1 MSGGRRAPSFLLC
14 FTGGSD
20 RTELGEDAG
29 LATPTSALKADAET
43 LRSDERKRRRRERWV
58 IVIAALMV
66 LVFALFAFF
75 DDLLPHG
82 AADYA
87 VTSNVAFLVL
97 VNVNLILL
105 VLLVFLVSRN
115 LLKLVLDRRRRIL
128 GSRLQARLVFT
139 FVGISLVPT
148 VVLFFIAGSF
158 VTRAVDTVDKWFD
171 PQIVNALKGS
181 VDISRTYY
189 RNSADNARFFARQ
202 LGQRIG
208 DEKLLDPKKLDGLKR
223 LVEEKQREYN
233 LGTVEVY
240 KPDGTALIKAFN
252 DQVPTGV
259 TVSPQADFL
268 NSALRGLEVDRTQPL
283 GEGDVLRGAV
293 PVHGDGGRIIG
304 AVVVD
309 YFVPRSISKKAQQIS
324 RSYDEY
330 KQLAVLNEPVKK
342 AYVVTLL
349 VITLVMIFLATWFG
363 LALAKGITVPIQQF
377 AEGTHEVAHG
387 NLDYRIDAGGDD
399 EIGAL
404 VASFNQM
411 TADLKHTNTE
421 LEQRRR
427 YMETLLGNITAG
439 VISVDRSGK
448 VTIVNKAAE
457 MMLGIRAGDVL
468 HRDYGETL
476 HAPNLRPLLD
486 VIEQVRGSAG
496 VERDVRIVGRDG
508 PLTLMTAAASLR
520 DDDGNT
526 LGIMLFMED
535 ITEVLKVQR
544 VEAWREVARRIAHE
558 IKNPLTPIQ
567 LSAQRLRKRYE
578 KVLDG
583 DGAVLDK
590 CTSTIIRQV
599 DELKTLVNEFSNFAR
614 LPTAQLVPDD
624 LNDVVR
630 EALFLFKEGHRE
642 VEFDL
647 SEQAPIP
654 PVEVDREQIK
664 RAIFNLLDNAV
675 ASVNGKGRV
684 EIATRFD
691 ETFGMVRLEV
701 ADEGEGIAREDRGR
715 VFEPYYSTKKDGTGL
730 GLSIV
735 GTIVADHR
743 GYVRV
748 RPNQPCGTRFIIEFP
763 VAAQT
768 DPLEVRTS

>member
-1 MSGGRRAPSFLLC
+1 MS
-14 FTGGSD
+14 TVKKD
-20 RTELGEDAG
+20 E
-29 LATPTSALKADAET
+29 ET
-43 LRSDERKRRRRERWV
+43 LRAEDRKRRRREGWV
-58 IVIAALMV
+58 ILVAALMI
-66 LVFALFAFF
+66 LLLAFF
-75 DDLLPHG
+75 DDLLPDI

-87 VTSNVAFLVL
+87 LTGNVAFFLL
-97 VNVNLILL
+97 VNINIILL

-128 GSRLQARLVFT
+128 GSRLQGRLVLA

-148 VVLFFIAGSF
+148 VMLFLVAESL
-158 VTRAVDTVDKWFD
+158 VTRSVDKWFD
-171 PQIVNALKGS
+171 SQIVNALKGS
-181 VDISRTYY
+181 LDISATYY
-189 RNSADNARFFARQ
+189 QNSADNALFFARQ

-208 DEKLLDPKKLDGLKR
+208 DEKLLEPGKLDGLKR
-223 LVEEKQREYN
+223 LVEDKQREYN

-240 KPDGTALIKAFN
+240 KPDGTALVKAFN
-252 DQVPTGV
+252 DQVPTGI

-268 NSALRGLEVDRTQPL
+268 NNALRGMEGTRTQSL

-293 PVHGDGGRIIG
+293 PVQGEGKRIIG

-309 YFVPRSISKKAQQIS
+309 YFVPTSVTRKAQQIS
-324 RSYDEY
+324 RSYEEH
-330 KQLAVLNEPVKK
+330 KQMAVFREPVKTT
-342 AYVVTLL
+342 YSLTLL
-349 VITLVMIFLATWFG
+349 LITLVMVFAATWFG

-411 TADLKHTNTE
+411 TQDLKQTNSE
-421 LEQRRR
+421 LEQRRQ
-427 YMETLLGNITAG
+427 YMETLLANITAG

-448 VTIVNKAAE
+448 VNIVNKAAE
-457 MMLGIRAGDVL
+457 LMLGIRAGDVL
-468 HRDYGETL
+468 HRHYGEAL
-476 HAPNLRPLLD
+476 QAPSLRPLLD
-486 VIEQVRGSAG
+486 VIEQVKDSVG
-496 VERDVRIVGRDG
+496 VERDVRIEGRDRSV
-508 PLTLMTAAASLR
+508 TLMTAAAGLR

-526 LGIMLFMED
+526 LGIMVFMED
-535 ITEVLKVQR
+535 ITEIQKVQR
-544 VEAWREVARRIAHE
+544 VEAWREVAGRIAHE

-578 KVLDG
+578 NVLDG
-583 DGAVLDK
+583 DGSVLDK

-614 LPTAQLVPDD
+614 LPTARLVAHD
-624 LNDVVR
+624 LNEVVR
-630 EALFLFKEGHRE
+630 EALFLFREGHRDI
-642 VEFDL
+642 EFDF
-647 SEQAPIP
+647 SEDASIP
-654 PVEVDREQIK
+654 SVELDRDQIK
-664 RAIFNLLDNAV
+664 RALFNLLDNAV
-675 ASVNGKGRV
+675 ASLGGAGRV

-691 ETFGMVRLEV
+691 GAFGMVRLEV
-701 ADEGEGIAREDRGR
+701 ADEGKGIAREDRGR

-743 GYVRV
+743 GYIRV
-748 RPNQPCGTRFIIEFP
+748 RQNQPRGTRFIIEFP
-763 VAAQT
+763 AALPA
-768 DPLEVRTS
+768 DAPDVRTSEAS